1 MFQPDW
7 AALTRVAAHKKCSAP
22 RDEAQSSSKICLE
35 RRLLALFPAEAERS
49 VSLEGELVLGWRPAL
64 DQIVPN
70 TKWVLEKKLGEGGF
84 GEVWVARHE
93 SLKERR
99 VFKFC
104 FQIDRVRSLKREV
117 TLFRILKDRVG
128 EHPNIVGIQDVYFDQ
143 PAFLHHHGLRGRPR
157 SAIMVSSAGRH
168 WKSFLGSPP

>member
-7 AALTRVAAHKKCSAP
+7 AALTRVAAYKKCSAP

-99 VFKFC
+99 VLNS
-104 FQIDRVRSLKREV
+104 VSRS
-117 TLFRILKDRVG
+117 TASD
-128 EHPNIVGIQDVYFDQ
+128 P
-143 PAFLHHHGLRGRPR
+143 
-157 SAIMVSSAGRH
+157 
-168 WKSFLGSPP
+168 